1 MLDKLKNF
9 ITKPLNLII
18 IVLFLGAILVLIF
31 FQFKKSNFKQLS
43 DTQMLFPAFSID
55 KQSILFFS
63 NKTESGFYKY
73 NFSDH
78 SVYKISNDKIDT
90 PNDIT
95 WSPDR
100 KFAVLKIVYSTLF
113 ERYGSI
119 FSNTTMKEGD
129 IAFWLYNFD
138 SKQIKSLDKEIADVI
153 WSKDN
158 NLVYRIK
165 ENKTY
170 NIYKYTPQ
178 DNKKEIIQS
187 INIPVEK
194 LLHINNNGELT
205 FCSMKEEGAYFDIY
219 KSSTKQEPVLL
230 FEDINIA
237 NLFISENGDYL
248 VGRNKE
254 TDFYLYNF
262 SNKNKSLIP
271 LAKNYLNADFYS
283 VLWLSGNEFIF
294 MGNDKYHQIVFL
306 AKITNEGKK
315 MKNIDTKEINKDVN
329 NFLFNLSQN
338 FLYLFIS
345 DKPYTYKL
353 K

>member
-1 MLDKLKNF
+1 
-9 ITKPLNLII
+9 
-18 IVLFLGAILVLIF
+18 
-31 FQFKKSNFKQLS
+31 
-43 DTQMLFPAFSID
+43 
-55 KQSILFFS
+55 
-63 NKTESGFYKY
+63 
-73 NFSDH
+73 
-78 SVYKISNDKIDT
+78 
-90 PNDIT
+90 
-95 WSPDR
+95 
-100 KFAVLKIVYSTLF
+100 
-113 ERYGSI
+113 
-119 FSNTTMKEGD
+119 MKED
-129 IAFWLYNFD
+129 
-138 SKQIKSLDKEIADVI
+138 
-153 WSKDN
+153 
-158 NLVYRIK
+158 
-165 ENKTY
+165 
-170 NIYKYTPQ
+170 
-178 DNKKEIIQS
+178 
-187 INIPVEK
+187 
-194 LLHINNNGELT
+194 
-205 FCSMKEEGAYFDIY
+205 GAYFDIY